1 MSTQTPRNSNRSLP
15 IDQRSSAQPQAPLTI
30 RVVPFTPPRLSQG
43 SSHTYRAESSVGR
56 YDNLANTGEREAAP
70 GKLLDEKLDPGSA
83 LGSSST
89 TTVPLAGS
97 KGQGVS
103 GSTPASS
110 DPRRPTTTP
119 VNQASSEV
127 TDATNITTINASSPI
142 SPYLVRQDADEIS
155 SPTSSS
161 TAVNNIIRPLSRNRT
176 FVAVHADK
184 TFSLVRAGPPSSI
197 PSEASRSLISPPFT
211 YSARTSVSSTHEQ
224 PSYGAW
230 SEERPS
236 FGTDATIIDRSFSPS
251 PINKTPSPSSSTT
264 ELPADPTSASSP
276 WNYRMVG
283 GLRKVAKTPS
293 LKEKTSEHELSSFSA
308 PSTPLPPLPEISVS
322 QVVETPSRSV
332 VPQTSFASI
341 KTSSSVFETANYE
354 LYTDR
359 SSPVHQISSDSLA
372 LPTSS
377 TENSNYI
384 LLGESSPVAPGQS
397 GESSP
402 VVPLSSSRPRTSET
416 DSNYFL
422 HGDLSPSPLITLPEK
437 PRPTY
442 SQESL
447 RVAPLRPGRKPSIE
461 NLGYY
466 RQRSRESLRART
478 GSLKSIKSFSSIISQ
493 EAVQAFFAAPLI
505 LDIPGLSRPSSG
517 ESSTRQPASWT
528 LPGTAAPSSSSR
540 TLSHPRLQMLESTP
554 HQWSSQL
561 STVMSESEE
570 SSTRGA
576 SRSISGISGSSSR
589 IGNGSSGHVRR
600 SSGGWTNSFH
610 SRQMPS
616 ISSSLAE
623 RLEEAEFGSGK
634 PMSRSP
640 SVERP
645 YPTYSR
651 AAPSHARLVGDQD
664 EYGDGLTE
672 LHQVSPKPSKSG
684 LSGFFTST
692 DSSSRNLHSSG
703 SSRANSL
710 ASRANSLR
718 SSLPDW
724 ARLYYGSGERRLGG
738 SVSIAGSKSS
748 ESRPSSAAMYS
759 SASPNTEPFPAPM
772 QTTRKRPHQ
781 ISPPISQ
788 RPFSDSVSMD
798 DIDVMPQ
805 NEDQWS
811 AGIMQTIRRKTS
823 SIWSPH
829 LRPDRRS
836 RRYSVWEPPSVN
848 WSEDSGILGKRNAQI
863 VLFIV
868 GFLFPFGKFT
878 TPAIDPFKTNRVCSL
893 DGRGSA
899 ASTHQPRIPNGGA
912 KARLQQLRVRR
923 LQPPTPGP

>member
-1 MSTQTPRNSNRSLP
+1 MSTQTPRNPNRS
-15 IDQRSSAQPQAPLTI
+15 ISIGQRASAQPQAPLTI
-30 RVVPFTPPRLSQG
+30 RVVPFTPPRLVSGEPRLSQG
-43 SSHTYRAESSVGR
+43 SSHPQAAEASVEHHG
-56 YDNLANTGEREAAP
+56 NQATTGEKEAGSEKP
-70 GKLLDEKLDPGSA
+70 LDEDSDPGSA

-103 GSTPASS
+103 GSAPASS

-127 TDATNITTINASSPI
+127 TNATNITTINASSPI

-176 FVAVHADK
+176 YVAVHADK

-224 PSYGAW
+224 PSFGAW

-236 FGTDATIIDRSFSPS
+236 FGTDATILDRSFSPS
-251 PINKTPSPSSSTT
+251 PNDKTPSPSSSTT
-264 ELPADPTSASSP
+264 ELAADATTASSP

-293 LKEKTSEHELSSFSA
+293 LKEKTSEHELHSLSA

-322 QVVETPSRSV
+322 QVVETPTRPV

-341 KTSSSVFETANYE
+341 ETLSSVFEAANYE
-354 LYTDR
+354 LYTGH

-384 LLGESSPVAPGQS
+384 LLGESSPIAP

-402 VVPLSSSRPRTSET
+402 VVPFSSSRPRTSET
-416 DSNYFL
+416 DDNYIL
-422 HGDLSPSPLITLPEK
+422 HGEPSPSPLVTLPEK

-447 RVAPLRPGRKPSIE
+447 RVAPLRPGRKPSIDS
-461 NLGYY
+461 LGYY
-466 RQRSRESLRART
+466 RQQSRESLRART
-478 GSLKSIKSFSSIISQ
+478 GSLKSIKSLSSIISQ

-517 ESSTRQPASWT
+517 ESFNRQQTSWT
-528 LPGTAAPSSSSR
+528 LPATAAPSSSSR
-540 TLSHPRLQMLESTP
+540 TLPHPRLQMLESTP

-570 SSTRGA
+570 SSARGA

-600 SSGGWTNSFH
+600 SSGGWTNSLH

-623 RLEEAEFGSGK
+623 RLGEAEFGLGK
-634 PMSRSP
+634 AMSQSP

-645 YPTYSR
+645 YPSYSR
-651 AAPSHARLVGDQD
+651 AAPSHSRLIGDQD

-672 LHQVSPKPSKSG
+672 LYQVSPKPSKSG

-738 SVSIAGSKSS
+738 PASIAGSKSS

-759 SASPNTEPFPAPM
+759 SASPNTDQFPAPM
-772 QTTRKRPHQ
+772 QTTRKRPNQ
-781 ISPPISQ
+781 VSPPMSQ

-798 DIDVMPQ
+798 DIDVVAQ
-805 NEDQWS
+805 NDEDQWS

-863 VLFIV
+863 VLFVV
-868 GFLFPFGKFT
+868 GFLFPFGKFSQ
-878 TPAIDPFKTNRVCSL
+878 A
-893 DGRGSA
+893 
-899 ASTHQPRIPNGGA
+899 QY
-912 KARLQQLRVRR
+912 
-923 LQPPTPGP
+923 